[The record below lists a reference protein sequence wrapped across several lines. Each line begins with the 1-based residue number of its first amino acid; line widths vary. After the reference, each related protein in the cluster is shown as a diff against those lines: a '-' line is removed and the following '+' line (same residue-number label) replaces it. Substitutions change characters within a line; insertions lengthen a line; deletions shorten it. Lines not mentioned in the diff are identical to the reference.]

1 LFQDYYSLEGNTDV
15 ETWNRLKNQ
24 PSDMYN
30 TMNWK
35 YHENTADGC
44 DLSSMGLIRL
54 PSFISCVITRYAD
67 KNVEVW
73 HFREDGE
80 KKLEIIDFWDLHEPA
95 VEEYPK
101 RSSLLFHLPGYQH
114 PCEGDVGGGHW
125 MKGGKEGTRDV
136 LIGIQ
141 VTSSAPCGW
150 NSRILKLNNLEF
162 LNWIKLHSC
171 VDDEP
176 TCKCWPVCGIL

>member
-1 LFQDYYSLEGNTDV
+1 
-15 ETWNRLKNQ
+15 
-24 PSDMYN
+24 
-30 TMNWK
+30 MNWK
-35 YHENTADGC
+35 YHENTANGC
-44 DLSSMGLIRL
+44 DLSSTGLSWL
-54 PSFISCVITRYAD
+54 PSFISCVRTRYAD
-67 KNVEVW
+67 KKVKVW

-80 KKLEIIDFWDLHEPA
+80 NWEYWRNRWEIYDGFPA
-95 VEEYPK
+95 YD
-101 RSSLLFHLPGYQH
+101 LPGYQH
-114 PCEGDVGGGHW
+114 PCEGDLGGGHW

-141 VTSSAPCGW
+141 TTSSAPCGS

-176 TCKCWPVCGIL
+176 TCKCWPVCGIS